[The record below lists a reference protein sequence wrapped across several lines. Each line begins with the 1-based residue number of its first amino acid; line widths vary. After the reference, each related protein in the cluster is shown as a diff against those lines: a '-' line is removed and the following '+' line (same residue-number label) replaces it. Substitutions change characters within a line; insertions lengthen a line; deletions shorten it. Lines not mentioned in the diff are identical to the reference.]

1 MRVRP
6 RAFGFAEASIALL
19 GAVVAVAGC
28 TGATAPAPEAESAPP
43 PPPLLM
49 EDVRLSYS
57 ERGAVQHVLVA
68 RHLTRTGT
76 EGKEKATDFIEVDGG
91 FTLYLGGD
99 EHEHSSTLTALRGT
113 LDEASLRLVAEDDV
127 VLENAA
133 GDRLETEYL
142 VWNED
147 SNRVYTNRAVTI
159 YTEDGVLHG
168 QGLESDG
175 RFERYRILQPTG
187 ELTVPDP
194 R

>member
-1 MRVRP
+1 
-6 RAFGFAEASIALL
+6 
-19 GAVVAVAGC
+19 
-28 TGATAPAPEAESAPP
+28 
-43 PPPLLM
+43 M

-57 ERGAVQHVLVA
+57 ERGSVQHVLVA
-68 RHLTRTGT
+68 THLTRTGNGDS
-76 EGKEKATDFIEVDGG
+76 EEKAADFVEVEGG

-99 EHEHSSTLTALRGT
+99 EREHSSTLTALRGT
-113 LDEASLRLVAEDDV
+113 LDEATLRLVAEDDV
-127 VLENAA
+127 VLENSA

-159 YTEDGVLHG
+159 YTADGILHG